1 MWTNHYIRFQ
11 AGSEY
16 LSTPDEARTKIRG
29 ENKDRRGSDSRSKF
43 MLLRELKPVKIKAEK
58 YLSNGLLSHE
68 AVLPLVLN
76 KKEEYTSHEPWNH
89 AAGD

>member
-1 MWTNHYIRFQ
+1 M
-11 AGSEY
+11 
-16 LSTPDEARTKIRG
+16 
-29 ENKDRRGSDSRSKF
+29 
-43 MLLRELKPVKIKAEK
+43 KIKAEK

-76 KKEEYTSHEPWNH
+76 KKEEYTSHEPWNY